1 MVVSLRRKKGRRDRK
16 NQAGQGYK
24 VDGGGRWPGSS
35 FGKAPGIGLSGG
47 GQTRRKSPSP
57 RSASRTAATARRPR
71 QKPQRLIAD
80 KAYDSDPLRMRLQKR
95 GIELIAP
102 HKANRVRK
110 PTQDGRPLRRY
121 RKRWKIERTNAWLG
135 NFRHLVVRYDR
146 LLHIYEA
153 FFHIACFMI
162 VLRRL

>member
-1 MVVSLRRKKGRRDRK
+1 MVVVD
-16 NQAGQGYK
+16 GQGL
-24 VDGGGRWPGSS
+24 PL
-35 FGKAPGIGLSGG
+35 GKHLG
-47 GQTRRKSPSP
+47 
-57 RSASRTAATARRPR
+57 SASPAEVKLAEITLASIRVPNRHNHGRPR

-80 KAYDSDPLRMRLQKR
+80 KAYDSDPLRRRLQKR
-95 GIELIAP
+95 GIELIVP

-110 PTQDGRPLRRY
+110 PTQDGRLLRRY

>member
-1 MVVSLRRKKGRRDRK
+1 MVV
-16 NQAGQGYK
+16 
-24 VDGGGRWPGSS
+24 VDGKGVPL
-35 FGKAPGIGLSGG
+35 GKHLG
-47 GQTRRKSPSP
+47 
-57 RSASRTAATARRPR
+57 SASPAEVKLAEITLDSIRVPNRHRHGRPR

-80 KAYDSDPLRMRLQKR
+80 KAYNSDPLRKRLQKR
-95 GIELIAP
+95 SIELIVP

-110 PTQDGRPLRRY
+110 PTQDGRALRRY
-121 RKRWKIERTNAWLG
+121 RKRWKIERTHAWLG

-146 LLHIYEA
+146 SLQIYEA